1 MYGIERYKRCLI
13 DNDKHKGAK
22 LVKMNAEH
30 QITVNQIRALARSS
44 RGQSQNIL
52 ALNDEAIYQIYHQLQ
67 SGAGNRSTAR
77 FLREKFNVGGSE
89 NSIQQSIGK
98 LKKKIEPLLRTAPRT
113 VPKTSL
119 EAKVK
124 EIEHLPHDKK
134 LATLEQIERDYRE
147 LINNALNHS
156 REAGVLS
163 SDLHKHIAALATIS
177 KTRAQ
182 LEKDSIANPG
192 RPASFYE
199 SEEAQRIMKRRS
211 DLVLE
216 HYIGEDGDKMI
227 KAAWDFLAEAEKHV
241 IKMNLNPETGEYE
254 PVKPYKKPE

>member
-1 MYGIERYKRCLI
+1 
-13 DNDKHKGAK
+13 
-22 LVKMNAEH
+22 MNAEH
-30 QITVNQIRALARSS
+30 EIIVNQIRALARSS

-52 ALNDEAIYQIYHQLQ
+52 ALSDDAIYQVYHQLQ

-77 FLREKFNVGGSE
+77 FLREKYNVGGSE
-89 NSIQQSIGK
+89 NSLQQSIGK
-98 LKKKIEPLLRTAPRT
+98 LKKKIEPLLIMAPT
-113 VPKTSL
+113 KAPTSTL

-124 EIEHLPHDKK
+124 EIDRLPQDKK
-134 LATLEQIERDYRE
+134 LASLEEIEREYRE
-147 LINNALNHS
+147 LINNALNDS
-156 REAGVLS
+156 REAGILS

-182 LEKDSIANPG
+182 LEKDSIANPSRSG
-192 RPASFYE
+192 SFYE

-216 HYIGEDGDKMI
+216 HYIGQDGDKMI
-227 KAAWDFLAEAEKHV
+227 KAAWAFLAEAEKHV

-254 PVKPYKKPE
+254 PVKPFKKSE